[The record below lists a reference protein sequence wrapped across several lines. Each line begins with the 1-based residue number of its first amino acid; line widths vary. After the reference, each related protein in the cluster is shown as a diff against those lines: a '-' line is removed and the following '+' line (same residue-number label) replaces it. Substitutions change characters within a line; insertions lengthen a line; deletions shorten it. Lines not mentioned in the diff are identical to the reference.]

1 MLTEASVEA
10 QVTLAK
16 VLAQRAIAARL
27 ASSSASDG
35 MTRTL
40 ALTQMMAAIGSLTL
54 ILLAM
59 TTDERELVS
68 YARKLSQ

>member
-1 MLTEASVEA
+1 
-10 QVTLAK
+10 
-16 VLAQRAIAARL
+16 
-27 ASSSASDG
+27 